1 MVYNHRITIPTNP
14 GSVKL
19 LLDHIRYSDSRV
31 RRTSLVPNDMKPEKI
46 VVDLWYQGSA
56 KGWKKAKE
64 RAESIGLVIED
75 IP

>member
-1 MVYNHRITIPTNP
+1 MVYNHRITIHTNP
-14 GSVKL
+14 ESVKL
-19 LLDHIRYSDSRV
+19 LLDHIRYSDSRI
-31 RRTSLVPNDMKPEKI
+31 RKTSLVPELNAEKI